1 MSQIILDPD
10 KGFLVPVK
18 TTANKTAIVAPVEG
32 SVLYDSD
39 QGALNEYNG
48 SAWKQVL
55 NESSDIPAANLT
67 GTAPASAMPAGSVIQ
82 LAQVA
87 TTTQVSTAGTDVS
100 IGLSQAITVRANSK
114 VFALANYCWYNDG
127 SAGSWSNAGTGRL
140 FQNGVSV
147 AFTEHNG
154 TVPGEAA
161 SWQNTLAYTTAA
173 LSAGTYTFEI
183 KHSRTIGG
191 THVCMRDGRQGTLI
205 LMEIAA

>member
-1 MSQIILDPD
+1 MSKVTIAGDVNGTGVFTIAAPNGNTNRTLTLPD
-10 KGFLVPVK
+10 EAGTIDTLQR
-18 TTANKTAIVAPVEG
+18 AGN
-32 SVLYDSD
+32 VL
-39 QGALNEYNG
+39 
-48 SAWKQVL
+48 QV
-55 NESSDIPAANLT
+55 
-67 GTAPASAMPAGSVIQ
+67 V
-82 LAQVA
+82 QVA
-87 TTTQVSTAGTDVS
+87 TTTEVSTAGSDVS

-127 SAGSWSNAGTGRL
+127 SGSTWSNAGTGRL
-140 FQNGVSV
+140 FQNGVGV

-154 TVPGEAA
+154 TTTAEAA

-191 THVCMRDGRQGTLI
+191 THICMRAGRQGTLI